1 MSQRFFYVNIY
12 MENTTITVSD
22 LDTLRNIIDL
32 ACTRGAFRANEV
44 KQVGELHEKLTT
56 FLEAVVAQ
64 AKAQQE
70 SNQDSAD
77 QSQGETQ

>member
-1 MSQRFFYVNIY
+1 MSQRFLLLNIY
-12 MENTTITVSD
+12 MENQSITVSD
-22 LDTLRNIIDL
+22 LDALRNIIDL

-44 KQVGELHEKLTT
+44 KQVGEVYEKLTA

-64 AKAQQE
+64 AKAQQDE
-70 SNQDSAD
+70 KSSDAD